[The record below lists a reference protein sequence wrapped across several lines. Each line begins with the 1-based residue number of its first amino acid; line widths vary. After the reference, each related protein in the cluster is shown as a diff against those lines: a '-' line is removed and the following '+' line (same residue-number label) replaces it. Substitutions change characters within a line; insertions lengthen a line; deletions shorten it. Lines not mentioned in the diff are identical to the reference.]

1 LSTNPQPAD
10 FEACMQRLDAI
21 VRELESGS
29 VPLERAMSLFEE
41 GLRLG
46 SSCRT
51 LLEQAQARVEKL
63 LQGVEANG
71 PAEPA
76 EPVD

>member
-1 LSTNPQPAD
+1 MSTQPQPED

-29 VPLERAMSLFEE
+29 VPLERAMTLFEE

-46 SSCRT
+46 GSCRG
-51 LLEQAQARVEKL
+51 LLEQAQVRVEKL
-63 LQGVEANG
+63 LASVEASA
-71 PAEPA
+71 PADPA
-76 EPVD
+76 KPLD